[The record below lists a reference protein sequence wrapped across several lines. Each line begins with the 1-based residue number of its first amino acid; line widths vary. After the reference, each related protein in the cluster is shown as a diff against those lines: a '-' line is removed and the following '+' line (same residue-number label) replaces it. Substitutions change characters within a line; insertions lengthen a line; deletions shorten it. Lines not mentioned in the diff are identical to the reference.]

1 LTFLLSAEPYSYST
15 LVIGLFAVVGI
26 LPMAFGPVYSRLVL
40 EKSVPLVSALV
51 GVGFCLVGAVVGIVG
66 SDTSTNVDSRPGG
79 NIAGP
84 IIQCILLDLGQQVA
98 LTACRVAIYE
108 SAPGA
113 RSRVNTAFVL
123 FLFGGNILG
132 TSLGPMLFVRFGWVV
147 TEGAA
152 VGFAGLAILLG
163 GVRGPREEGWGGWGG
178 GWGWRRMPAVEVEKE
193 DEESVS
199 ASGGR
204 VQVDSGLAPGGVLV
218 QSGKGLG
225 SASGDERIQIHN

>member
-1 LTFLLSAEPYSYST
+1 
-15 LVIGLFAVVGI
+15 
-26 LPMAFGPVYSRLVL
+26 MAFGPVYSRLVL

-66 SDTSTNVDSRPGG
+66 SDTSTRVSVDIDSRPGG

-132 TSLGPMLFVRFGWVV
+132 TSLGPLLFVRFGWVV
-147 TEGAA
+147 TEVAA

-163 GVRGPREEGWGGWGG
+163 GVRGPREEGWVGWGG
-178 GWGWRRMPAVEVEKE
+178 GWGWKRMPAVEEEKE

-199 ASGGR
+199 GRR
-204 VQVDSGLAPGGVLV
+204 VQVDSGLGVLV
-218 QSGKGLG
+218 QSGEGLPVG
-225 SASGDERIQIHN
+225 GGDDRIQIHNRESRTQ